1 MKFEKIFISI
11 FFISFLTIGLNV
23 YKDYGISVDEVG
35 YRHQGVTILY
45 TLNDYFFPEF
55 SEKIASGKDYFTIP
69 ELQKTQIFSGIPF
82 HIFTTI
88 LEFLSGAKNKVEAL
102 QLKHLLTFLVF
113 FLGVYCFFLILNLKF
128 KNYKFALLG
137 ASFLILSPRIFA
149 QSFYNPNDIP
159 FMSSIIFISYF
170 YLKFFQKF
178 KTKHLIYSCIFS
190 SISIGLR
197 PMAIYMPALFMIGLI
212 YIFSIK
218 KIDLNTLL
226 KKIFIFIILILIL
239 SYILNPPIWISPIK
253 IIIQQFQWA
262 INSSVTDILYLGKF
276 YPNTE
281 TPWHYLIVWISVT
294 TPILYLILFFFG
306 ILRILT
312 NLINEIKVG
321 FDKIEINDLFILLVF
336 LIPFVAAIVLSK
348 SLLNGWRHL
357 YFIYPFIIFI
367 SMIGLKWIFDKNK
380 KLKYLIV
387 FPICLSL
394 IDTSYT
400 IYKNHPFQMT
410 YFNLLAGKDVQD
422 KFELD
427 YWGVSNKAA
436 IKYILDNDNRKK
448 INIYGISRTKLSYT
462 VDFFLYPEEQKRI
475 SLVKNIEEADYII
488 TVYNG
493 YVRRKDIINDKFKI
507 FNEIKSGDA
516 IINSTFIK

>member
-45 TLNDYFFPEF
+45 TLNDYFFPEY
-55 SEKIASGKDYFTIP
+55 SEKIANGKDYFTIP

-149 QSFYNPNDIP
+149 QSFYNPNDIA

-190 SISIGLR
+190 SISICLR

-239 SYILNPPIWISPIK
+239 SYMLNPPIWISPIK

-294 TPILYLILFFFG
+294 TPILYLILLMT
-306 ILRILT
+306 IT
-312 NLINEIKVG
+312 N
-321 FDKIEINDLFILLVF
+321 
-336 LIPFVAAIVLSK
+336 
-348 SLLNGWRHL
+348 R
-357 YFIYPFIIFI
+357 
-367 SMIGLKWIFDKNK
+367 
-380 KLKYLIV
+380 
-387 FPICLSL
+387 C
-394 IDTSYT
+394 
-400 IYKNHPFQMT
+400 
-410 YFNLLAGKDVQD
+410 
-422 KFELD
+422 
-427 YWGVSNKAA
+427 
-436 IKYILDNDNRKK
+436 
-448 INIYGISRTKLSYT
+448 
-462 VDFFLYPEEQKRI
+462 
-475 SLVKNIEEADYII
+475 
-488 TVYNG
+488 
-493 YVRRKDIINDKFKI
+493 
-507 FNEIKSGDA
+507 
-516 IINSTFIK
+516 